1 MSHREGIKRL
11 RLSPLLGSESLGGI
25 ADAGHEPE
33 ALALAAG
40 PSLKHV
46 AVHPVDAGA
55 LAWHAAHGSGAAA
68 DGAVALPGVLA
79 AHGGGDD
86 MGKRHLDA
94 GGGERRRP
102 ESGLHEGVADG
113 DADGEDEGSEQ
124 AEHVE
129 ARTGCSRFF
138 DRRACEVVRLDGW
151 LPAAVL
157 CCWDLQQF
165 SSIKC
170 SFLGL

>member
-1 MSHREGIKRL
+1 M
-11 RLSPLLGSESLGGI
+11 LGGESLGGV
-25 ADAGHEPE
+25 ANAGHEPE

-46 AVHPVDAGA
+46 AVHPVDAGT
-55 LAWHAAHGSGAAA
+55 LARHAAHGSGAAA
-68 DGAVALPGVLA
+68 DGAVALAGVLG

-86 MGKRHLDA
+86 MGKTHLDA
-94 GGGERRRP
+94 RGSEGGRP

-129 ARTGCSRFF
+129 AE
-138 DRRACEVVRLDGW
+138 D
-151 LPAAVL
+151 
-157 CCWDLQQF
+157 
-165 SSIKC
+165 
-170 SFLGL
+170 